1 MLEFEIAAIYYFIAS
16 VIKAQPYFE
25 EVPQDMLTPCVF
37 YPTPNTDGD
46 GFSLSSY
53 STDFVIYLKF
63 IDATTSGACIMAND
77 VLQAV
82 MKNRRKILLVDEN
95 GKYIG
100 KNFKIK
106 NAIAK
111 KIDNGVYQME
121 ISWTRYARYNTEA
134 VTLAKEFFFNG
145 NPVAE

>member
-16 VIKAQPYFE
+16 VIKAKPYFE

-37 YPTPNTDGD
+37 YPTPNADGD

-53 STDFVIYLKF
+53 STDFVIDLKF
-63 IDATTSGACIMAND
+63 IDATTRGACIMAND

-82 MKNRRKILLVDEN
+82 MKNRRKIPLVDEN
-95 GKYIG
+95 GKYTG
-100 KNFKIK
+100 KNFTIK
-106 NAIAK
+106 NAIVK

-121 ISWTRYARYNTEA
+121 ISWTRYARYNAEA
-134 VTLAKEFFFNG
+134 ITLAKEFFFNG